1 VAEIVAG
8 VKTKMRSAF
17 LRSSFPAHLLAASC
31 SLFFAWN
38 IAQSAYMKTSLQF
51 VAPLLV
57 VMAVHL
63 TWMLI
68 RSRRLPPG
76 FSSIV
81 YRRSF
86 ETCFAMAG
94 SLFLLALVAPVPAEA
109 SADEVIGGVLLVLF
123 CGGIVVVVA
132 LVLAFIF
139 RTISKAAK
147 AIFKRGGNSGGPE
160 NRIFDFGSIALG
172 AVVLIAASLEGL
184 PNSYSFK
191 AANQS
196 AASTFVDAQ
205 PAQVWS
211 TMEKATSPQYAL
223 PVLLGLFPQPVEVV
237 TDEGT
242 TLGAMR
248 KVKFEGREGIGF
260 LTFQV
265 VERTSTRAE
274 FQVLSDTSP
283 YANWVKYD
291 TLIYEVLLEGDG
303 SRLTVTL
310 EYKRLL
316 APAWFFTPI
325 VKGAAYLAMSVLAG
339 DVKFRSE
346 T

>member
-17 LRSSFPAHLLAASC
+17 LRSSLPAHLLAAVC

-38 IAQSAYMKTSLQF
+38 IAQSAYMKTGLQF

-86 ETCFAMAG
+86 ETCFAMAA
-94 SLFLLALVAPVPAEA
+94 SLFLLALVAPMPAEA

-139 RTISKAAK
+139 RTIAK
-147 AIFKRGGNSGGPE
+147 VAKSIFKRGGSGGGPE
-160 NRIFDFGSIALG
+160 NRLFDFGSIAFG
-172 AVVLIAASLEGL
+172 AILLVLASLEGL

-191 AANQS
+191 S
-196 AASTFVDAQ
+196 GDESTASSFIKAS

-211 TMEKATSPQYAL
+211 TMEKATSPEFPL
-223 PVLLGLFPQPVEVV
+223 PIVLGMFPQPVAVV
-237 TDEGT
+237 TDEGNA
-242 TLGAMR
+242 LGSLR
-248 KVKFEGREGIGF
+248 KVKFQGREGTGY
-260 LTFQV
+260 LALQV
-265 VERTSTRAE
+265 VERTETRAV
-274 FQVLSDTSP
+274 FQVLSDTTP
-283 YANWVKYD
+283 YAMWVKYER
-291 TLIYEVLLEGDG
+291 LIYDVQAEDGG

-310 EYKRLL
+310 GYNRQL
-316 APAWFFTPI
+316 APAWFFTPV
-325 VKGAAYLAMSVLAG
+325 VKGAAYLAMSVLAR
-339 DVKFRSE
+339 DVKSRSE
-346 T
+346 I